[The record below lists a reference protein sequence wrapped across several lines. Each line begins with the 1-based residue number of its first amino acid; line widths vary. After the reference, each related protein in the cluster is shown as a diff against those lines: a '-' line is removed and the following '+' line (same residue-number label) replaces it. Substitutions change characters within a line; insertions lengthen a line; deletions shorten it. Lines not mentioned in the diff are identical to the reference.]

1 MQILPVAAVPTGR
14 RPCSWL
20 HAWRV
25 PALPLLWLQPSPW
38 RGQSAAVMAS
48 GCLRP
53 PRFPV
58 QPPPPPPRQTC
69 LLSEGQITGSRKR
82 EEGFRANGQGLHIQV
97 RVPSGA
103 LWCRTGPG
111 VRGRGGEQA
120 LPTRPLSGTKLQEVL
135 EF

>member
-1 MQILPVAAVPTGR
+1 MLLFPQGGSWPSC
-14 RPCSWL
+14 CSWP

-38 RGQSAAVMAS
+38 RGQSTGGHGIWVFEAPQIP
-48 GCLRP
+48 GP
-53 PRFPV
+53 T
-58 QPPPPPPRQTC
+58 PPPPPHQTC
-69 LLSEGQITGSRKR
+69 LFSEGQITGSRKR
-82 EEGFRANGQGLHIQV
+82 EEGFRANGQGLYIQV
-97 RVPSGA
+97 RVPSGT